1 MDTLHTV
8 SELRARLKNERA
20 IAFVPTMGNLH
31 DGHLALVR
39 EARRHGECVVASIFV
54 NRLQFEPGG
63 DFDRYPRT
71 LERDARLLEA
81 AGCDVVFAPDE
92 RQMYPVPQ
100 EIHVTPPKAAEQ
112 LCGDFR
118 PGHFQGVTTVVSK
131 LFHIVAPQVA
141 VFGKKDYQQLHVI
154 RQMVR
159 QLNFGI
165 EIVGVDTVREKDG
178 LAMSSRNGYLSGEE
192 RLEAVRLSQNLRR
205 IKEQAERGS
214 RRFERLEEMAASDL
228 SVAGWRVDYIALRNR
243 EDLAAPK
250 PADTALVALGAA
262 WLGKTRLID
271 NVEIEIPASPSQQPK
286 GKE

>member
-192 RLEAVRLSQNLRR
+192 RLEAVRLSQTLRR

>member
-1 MDTLHTV
+1 
-8 SELRARLKNERA
+8 
-20 IAFVPTMGNLH
+20 
-31 DGHLALVR
+31 
-39 EARRHGECVVASIFV
+39 
-54 NRLQFEPGG
+54 
-63 DFDRYPRT
+63 
-71 LERDARLLEA
+71 
-81 AGCDVVFAPDE
+81 
-92 RQMYPVPQ
+92 
-100 EIHVTPPKAAEQ
+100 
-112 LCGDFR
+112 
-118 PGHFQGVTTVVSK
+118 VTTVVSK